1 MAMKLVMAPLTFVS
15 LVAVFVYTQPHI
27 SCVMM
32 VLAKF
37 VGYVSL

>member
-1 MAMKLVMAPLTFVS
+1 MAMKLVIAPLAFVS

>member
-1 MAMKLVMAPLTFVS
+1 MAMKMVMAPLAFVS
-15 LVAVFVYTQPHI
+15 LVGMVVYTQPHI

-37 VGYVSL
+37 VGHVSL